1 MKTSFLESSDWIWLE
16 SAPKENCYA
25 EFRHVF
31 KIDSEESMQLSISAE
46 GQYAVYLNETYI
58 PSTQYTDYPF
68 YKSVQKVELFPSPE
82 KEEQELVIQV
92 LFPGIDTAISM
103 EGIPG
108 LHFELYQKEKLLCVS
123 GEQTQAR
130 LMSQYVSGSVEW
142 LTPQLGSGFIFRRR
156 DEFPWGQACLTEKEC
171 EMIEKPIRE
180 LRVGEKERAK
190 LISQGI
196 FRAHESGLQ
205 QYAELGFRE
214 LDSLVA
220 PAGLEAIRANG
231 DGRYILPCEKGVSFS
246 TAEGDGIYL
255 LFDLEEETVG
265 YLDLDLICPVS
276 TRVDISYG
284 EHLEDLRVRSDVG
297 GRHFTFQWEAPC
309 VREEFIHRFHRIGAR
324 YLQIFIYGTEVLLYY
339 AGIIPVEYPFRQ
351 EAQLF
356 CSDHLYNRI
365 LEVSKH
371 TLRCCV
377 HQHYEDCPW
386 REQAL
391 YGFDSRNQMLFGYYA
406 FGEFEQPKANLRLLA
421 LSQREDGLLELCPT
435 GKTQVNIPSF
445 SLMFLVELEEYCRY
459 SGDITFAREM
469 LPQAERILSV
479 FREHFRDGL
488 MWNFPETAYWN
499 FYEWSP
505 LLDGDQIKRTEELE
519 LSAEAPLQL
528 LYILALQRV
537 CRIYEYLSM
546 DTWNLQQEVHM
557 LQTGMEKFWNQ
568 EKEAY
573 ASFIRDGKQLQEAEF
588 VQALALYTGSVPKK
602 RQQMLRQKIC
612 QQEFLPSTMAAS
624 IFSYEALLQEPEIY
638 GTAVFE
644 KVAQRWG
651 KMLYS
656 GATTFWETDDGAQAF
671 DRAGSL
677 CHAWSCIPIYLF
689 GAYVLGVRPEQPG
702 IWKKYTGISSGIYN
716 AKGILY
722 TPHGVLEV

>member
-231 DGRYILPCEKGVSFS
+231 DGRYILPCEKGVSF
-246 TAEGDGIYL
+246 
-255 LFDLEEETVG
+255 
-265 YLDLDLICPVS
+265 
-276 TRVDISYG
+276 
-284 EHLEDLRVRSDVG
+284 
-297 GRHFTFQWEAPC
+297 
-309 VREEFIHRFHRIGAR
+309 
-324 YLQIFIYGTEVLLYY
+324 
-339 AGIIPVEYPFRQ
+339 
-351 EAQLF
+351 
-356 CSDHLYNRI
+356 
-365 LEVSKH
+365 
-371 TLRCCV
+371 
-377 HQHYEDCPW
+377 
-386 REQAL
+386 
-391 YGFDSRNQMLFGYYA
+391 
-406 FGEFEQPKANLRLLA
+406 
-421 LSQREDGLLELCPT
+421 
-435 GKTQVNIPSF
+435 
-445 SLMFLVELEEYCRY
+445 
-459 SGDITFAREM
+459 
-469 LPQAERILSV
+469 
-479 FREHFRDGL
+479 
-488 MWNFPETAYWN
+488 
-499 FYEWSP
+499 
-505 LLDGDQIKRTEELE
+505 
-519 LSAEAPLQL
+519 
-528 LYILALQRV
+528 
-537 CRIYEYLSM
+537 
-546 DTWNLQQEVHM
+546 
-557 LQTGMEKFWNQ
+557 
-568 EKEAY
+568 
-573 ASFIRDGKQLQEAEF
+573 
-588 VQALALYTGSVPKK
+588 
-602 RQQMLRQKIC
+602 
-612 QQEFLPSTMAAS
+612 
-624 IFSYEALLQEPEIY
+624 
-638 GTAVFE
+638 
-644 KVAQRWG
+644 
-651 KMLYS
+651 
-656 GATTFWETDDGAQAF
+656 
-671 DRAGSL
+671 
-677 CHAWSCIPIYLF
+677 
-689 GAYVLGVRPEQPG
+689 
-702 IWKKYTGISSGIYN
+702 
-716 AKGILY
+716 
-722 TPHGVLEV
+722 